1 MHNRNPKISTF
12 CTIVRFF
19 WSVFWTSLCIFNKNQ
34 DFLYLIKIPPY
45 NGGYFSFGHSPN
57 TTGYAQVRILLA
69 CQPRNCYLLPVNG
82 FAISLPAEGGGTTQ
96 GVTEG
101 VAEIARHALVLK
113 RVLNCKFRVLLHR
126 FAEPPRGGSLWHKKH
141 SAFNFCLSSAHRQS
155 LH

>member
-1 MHNRNPKISTF
+1 
-12 CTIVRFF
+12 VRF
-19 WSVFWTSLCIFNKNQ
+19 
-34 DFLYLIKIPPY
+34 
-45 NGGYFSFGHSPN
+45 
-57 TTGYAQVRILLA
+57 LLA

-126 FAEPPRGGSLWHKKH
+126 FAEPPRGGSLWHKNILRLIFVCPLLIGKSYIKPH
-141 SAFNFCLSSAHRQS
+141 HYGGVFVSQQEMAGDKPPPYDYLILFICMGVFILCFS
-155 LH
+155 LRRELCRTP